1 MVTTAVVAVTWLA
14 CLVTL
19 LGFLGRWGW
28 FCDLASHFRLQY
40 AWGLAACA
48 AWLLFIGQGGHA
60 LLALL
65 GAAVNLSAITPL
77 YAKTARPPSRH
88 VFRALSANL
97 WYLNR
102 SHERVRQF
110 IREANADILMFEEAN
125 DAWLA
130 ALKDLQADYPYSK
143 SVFLRKGFGL
153 LFCTRMPVESIEVV
167 HTGEAGLPS
176 LMARVKLRGQELI
189 VIGAHPASPGTP
201 RRARQRNAQLRGLAS
216 LIASLKAP
224 VMLLGDL
231 NITSWAPGFQ
241 DLVRESGL
249 RDSRIGFGL
258 QPTWP
263 AHVAWLRVPIDHCLV
278 SREIVVHRRRVGPNI
293 GSDHY
298 PVIVDF
304 SITAA

>member
-1 MVTTAVVAVTWLA
+1 MVTTVIVVTWLA
-14 CLVTL
+14 CLATL

-40 AWGLAACA
+40 AWLLAVSAVW
-48 AWLLFIGQGGHA
+48 WLFLGQGGPA
-60 LLALL
+60 LLACL
-65 GAAVNLSAITPL
+65 GAAVNISVIAPL
-77 YAKTARPPSRH
+77 YAKTTRPPSRYI
-88 VFRALSANL
+88 FRVLSANL

-102 SHERVRQF
+102 SHERVRRF
-110 IREANADILMFEEAN
+110 IRETNADIVVLEEASA
-125 DAWLA
+125 AWLA
-130 ALKDLQADYPYSK
+130 ALKDLQADYPYAK

-153 LFCTRMPVESIEVV
+153 LFCTRLPVETIEVV
-167 HTGEAGLPS
+167 QTGQAGLPS

-216 LIASLKAP
+216 FAASLEAP

-231 NITSWAPGFQ
+231 NITSWSPGFK

-249 RDSRIGFGL
+249 RDSRLGFGL
-258 QPTWP
+258 QATWP
-263 AHVAWLRVPIDHCLV
+263 VQLPWLRVPIDHCLV
-278 SREIVVHRRRVGPNI
+278 SQEIIVQRRRVGPSI

-298 PVIVDF
+298 PVIIDF
-304 SITAA
+304 SLKGA